1 MSPESVPPEL
11 VDLVEKLRSEYRDS
25 ELDIAEAL
33 ADAGEALSI
42 EDLAELTGY
51 TERTVEKRVGT
62 LEEQLG
68 GAPLLQRDDED
79 RPFLHDAVVEAFEST

>member
-1 MSPESVPPEL
+1 MSPESVAPEL

-33 ADAGEALSI
+33 ADAGESLSI
-42 EDLAELTGY
+42 EELAEVTGY

-62 LEEQLG
+62 LEERLG

-79 RPFLHDAVVEAFEST
+79 RPFLHESVVEAFEQA

>member
-1 MSPESVPPEL
+1 MSPESVAPEL
-11 VDLVEKLRSEYRDS
+11 VDLVEKLRTEYRDS

-42 EDLAELTGY
+42 EELAEATGY

-62 LEEQLG
+62 LEERLG
-68 GAPLLQRDDED
+68 GDPLLQRDDED
-79 RPFLHDAVVEAFEST
+79 RPFLHAAVVEAFDQA